1 MHRDVARCADS
12 MASFYQIR
20 RRSDAGLTAH
30 RKSPHDEARRYALR
44 LVRTLAECA
53 PQHHILSAQA
63 SRRSPNFFLDYVRNG
78 RGRTAIGSYSPRV
91 REGVSDRSPV
101 TWSRIE
107 AGIRPDAFTM
117 KSPFR
122 ARETTKPVRKRR

>member
-12 MASFYQIR
+12 MSSFCQIR
-20 RRSDAGLTAH
+20 RRSDAGLTAR
-30 RKSPHDEARRYALR
+30 RKSPHDEARRHALR
-44 LVRTLAECA
+44 LVHTLAESA
-53 PQHHILSAQA
+53 PQHYILKAQA
-63 SRRSPNFFLDYVRNG
+63 SRPSGIFLDYARNW
-78 RGRTAIGSYSPRV
+78 PRQH
-91 REGVSDRSPV
+91 RDRFLLPARARRASDRSPV